1 MRKLFYITLILALT
15 SCNALHHSI
24 KKSSRHNHEAKIES
38 SIGKDPVEESTLIE
52 VQTKTEVQSVDQLP
66 ETIAPEVEMELKEDE
81 VSPEKLEK
89 NLGVDEEITEEDLA
103 ARRKFDKNY
112 RWTLISSIVGAPVA
126 ITAGML
132 TFNPI
137 VMLAIMIPF
146 LLFAA
151 TLATFQVFKVSGNV
165 PDSLVD
171 KKFHRR
177 YIFADIVM
185 IVVFILMGLALLGLV
200 SRYL

>member
-15 SCNALHHSI
+15 SCNALHRSI
-24 KKSSRHNHEAKIES
+24 KKSGRHHHEQSTVTTAENLPTQESSPAYVPEQTETELVEDKVETLNSDVLSDIEDRKSVVIIES
-38 SIGKDPVEESTLIE
+38 
-52 VQTKTEVQSVDQLP
+52 
-66 ETIAPEVEMELKEDE
+66 
-81 VSPEKLEK
+81 VSPPEE
-89 NLGVDEEITEEDLA
+89 DEITEEDLE

-112 RWTLISSIVGAPVA
+112 RWTLISSIIGGPIGVTLG
-126 ITAGML
+126 IL

-137 VMLAIMIPF
+137 VLLSITVPF

-151 TLATFQVFKVSGNV
+151 TLATFQIFKISGNV

-185 IVVFILMGLALLGLV
+185 IIVFILTGLALLGLV
-200 SRYL
+200 SRYV